1 MAANPL
7 EVPCSSAFAIS
18 QRNVPGDQLA
28 MPGSVGSGATALD
41 SVAHI
46 IQVALTPVF
55 LLSGIAAL
63 LNVFSSR
70 LARVAD
76 RVDQLAQALESADP
90 GKAVHLGAQLAYL
103 RRRSLA
109 LDLAVV
115 LAALGGGATCGATLA
130 LFVGAL
136 RDATVASVLF
146 SLFGLAVTCTLGALT
161 AFLVE
166 MLMAGRGLREEVAEQ
181 RESAR
186 NAAGGSPGPRL

>member
-1 MAANPL
+1 
-7 EVPCSSAFAIS
+7 
-18 QRNVPGDQLA
+18 
-28 MPGSVGSGATALD
+28 MPGVVGNGVSSLD

-46 IQVALTPVF
+46 IQIALTPVF

-76 RVDQLAQALESADP
+76 RVDQLAQVLESADAN
-90 GKAVHLGAQLAYL
+90 KAAHLGAQLAYL

-115 LAALGGGATCGATLA
+115 LAALGGGATCAATLA

-146 SLFGLAVTCTLGALT
+146 SLFGLAVICTLGALV

-181 RESAR
+181 RQSASQR
-186 NAAGGSPGPRL
+186 GGPERGL